1 MYKML
6 SDYCRTFDEK
16 LNLPLINRE
25 LDKELYLYVYET
37 IKSLEV
43 FDCVKILGY
52 SYNDK
57 ESDIRM
63 QEYQRTRMSGGNKVK
78 EDPIQIMNIPENRVG
93 ELSIHYELSIDTPQ
107 EDGTSKLMTKRGTK
121 NILIPLKDDEG
132 YYTLKGKRYILMYQL
147 VDSTT
152 YNTANS
158 VVLKSI
164 MPIPLKRK
172 VKHIH
177 DVDRNPYTVPIYST
191 TIFKNEINMML
202 LLFAKMGFIESL
214 MYLSADKVI
223 TVTESLG
230 EDLDT
235 FIYFKVNQ
243 NLFIR
248 ANRFLFED
256 SQEIKS
262 IVGMMLDCM
271 NNRTLITD
279 VIDQNFWL
287 EKLGYQPN
295 TQQPKFKR
303 DRAKN
308 LLLSADRMMDMTTRR
323 VLNIAPDH
331 KDSMYSA
338 LRWMFMN
345 YADLKNKQIMDI
357 TNKRLRDNEYIASLM
372 TSELSSKL
380 YRIMAA
386 VRRPASRNLNTLEEL
401 FSFRGDI
408 LINNLYNSGLFKYD
422 DVVNDMDFWNKL
434 KYTIKGPNS
443 QGGSSG
449 KTIAT
454 CQRGIDP
461 SFIGRIDTN
470 VVGNSDPG
478 ATGIL
483 TPFIQTD
490 GLNISDKKEPEEKQF
505 ELLKIIE
512 EAVQN
517 ENMYI
522 ENFGI
527 ETYEDYS
534 ELIEKI
540 YNTTAGCGIS
550 TKKEYSYDD
559 PDESKA
565 STSNKKK

>member
-1 MYKML
+1 MYKFL
-6 SDYCRTFDEK
+6 SEYTRTFDEK

-25 LDKELYLYVYET
+25 LDKDLHLYVYET

-43 FDCVKILGY
+43 FECVKILGY
-52 SYNDK
+52 TYNDK

-63 QEYQRTRMSGGNKVK
+63 QEYQRTRMLGGKKVQ
-78 EDPIQIMNIPENRVG
+78 EDPVHIMHIPENRVG
-93 ELSIHYELSIDTPQ
+93 ELSIHYELSIDVKQ
-107 EDGTSKLMTKRGTK
+107 DDGTTKLMTKRYTK
-121 NILIPLKDDEG
+121 NILIPLKDEDG

-152 YNTANS
+152 YSTSNS

-172 VKHIH
+172 VKHIY
-177 DVDRNPYTVPIYST
+177 DVDRNPFTVPIYST

-202 LLFAKMGFIESL
+202 LFFAKMGFIESL
-214 MYLSADKVI
+214 MYLSVDRVI

-230 EDLDT
+230 EDLDSY
-235 FIYFKVNQ
+235 IYFKVNQ

-248 ANRFLFED
+248 ANRFAFDE
-256 SQEIKS
+256 SAEVRS
-262 IVGMMLDCM
+262 IVGMMMDCM
-271 NNRTLITD
+271 NNRTLITEVVD
-279 VIDQNFWL
+279 NNFWL
-287 EKLGYQPN
+287 EKLGNQQN
-295 TQQPKFKR
+295 IQQPAFKR
-303 DRAKN
+303 AKARN

-345 YADLKNKQIMDI
+345 YNDLKSKQIMDI

-372 TSELSSKL
+372 TTELSRSL
-380 YRIMAA
+380 YRIMSK
-386 VRRPASRNLNTLEEL
+386 VRKPQSRSLNTLEEL

-443 QGGSSG
+443 QGSSSSG

-461 SFIGRIDTN
+461 SFVGRIDLN

-478 ATGIL
+478 STGIL
-483 TPFIQTD
+483 TPFIQTN
-490 GLNISDKKEPEEKQF
+490 GLNISDKREPEGKQF

-512 EAVQN
+512 EAVKN
-517 ENMYI
+517 ENTYI

-527 ETYEDYS
+527 ETYEEYS
-534 ELIEKI
+534 ELINKI
-540 YNTTAGCGIS
+540 YDTTAGCSINV
-550 TKKEYSYDD
+550 KRD
-559 PDESKA
+559 
-565 STSNKKK
+565 

>member
-1 MYKML
+1 MYAFL
-6 SDYCRTFDEK
+6 SDYCRTFDDQ
-16 LNLPLINRE
+16 LNMPLINRE

-43 FDCVKILGY
+43 FECIKILGY
-52 SYNDK
+52 TYKDK
-57 ESDIRM
+57 YSEINM
-63 QEYQRTRMSGGNKVK
+63 QEYQRTRMVGGKKVLEEPVK
-78 EDPIQIMNIPENRVG
+78 VMPIPESFVG
-93 ELSIHYELSIDTPQ
+93 ELSIHYELSIDVKQ
-107 EDGTSKLMTKRGTK
+107 DDGSTKIMSKRYTKK
-121 NILIPLKDDEG
+121 ILIPLKDEDG
-132 YYTLKGKRYILMYQL
+132 YYMLKGKRYILMYQL

-152 YNTANS
+152 YSTTNS

-177 DVDRNPYTVPIYST
+177 DVDRNQYIVPIYST

-202 LLFAKMGFIESL
+202 LFFAKMGFLESL
-214 MYLSADKVI
+214 KYLSVDKAIFV
-223 TVTESLG
+223 SDNMSD
-230 EDLDT
+230 DLDKY
-235 FIYFKVNQ
+235 IYFRINNGLYIKVNR
-243 NLFIR
+243 FIF
-248 ANRFLFED
+248 NE
-256 SQEIKS
+256 SNEVKS

-271 NNRTLITD
+271 NNRTVISNVTD
-279 VIDQNFWL
+279 INFWL
-287 EKLGYQPN
+287 EKLGNQQN
-295 TQQPKFKR
+295 IQQPAFKR
-303 DRAKN
+303 AKAKN

-345 YADLKNKQIMDI
+345 YNELKSKRIMDI

-372 TSELSSKL
+372 TNELSKSL
-380 YRIMAA
+380 YRIMNK
-386 VRRPASRNLNTLEEL
+386 VRKPQSRNLNTLEEL

-461 SFIGRIDTN
+461 SFVGRIDLN

-483 TPFIQTD
+483 VPFIKTY
-490 GLNISDKKEPEEKQF
+490 GLNISDKKEPETKQF
-505 ELLKIIE
+505 ELLQIIE
-512 EAVQN
+512 EAARN
-517 ENMYI
+517 EHEYI

-527 ETYEDYS
+527 ETYDDYS
-534 ELIEKI
+534 EMIDKI
-540 YNTTAGCGIS
+540 YNTTAGCNIT
-550 TKKEYSYDD
+550 TKKE
-559 PDESKA
+559 
-565 STSNKKK
+565 

>member
-1 MYKML
+1 MIKML
-6 SDYCRTFDEK
+6 SDYCRTFDDK

-25 LDKELYLYVYET
+25 LDKDLYLYVYET

-43 FDCVKILGY
+43 FECIKILGY
-52 SYNDK
+52 TYKDK
-57 ESDIRM
+57 ENDIKM
-63 QEYQRTRMSGGNKVK
+63 QDYQRSRMVGGKKVN
-78 EDPIQIMNIPENRVG
+78 EDPIHIMNIPENRIG
-93 ELSIHYELSIDTPQ
+93 ELTIHYELSIDVKQ
-107 EDGTSKLMTKRGTK
+107 DDGTTKMMRKKYTK
-121 NILIPLKDDEG
+121 NILIPLKDEEG

-152 YNTANS
+152 YSTSNS

-172 VKHIH
+172 VKQLH
-177 DVDRNPYTVPIYST
+177 DVDRVPFRVPVYST

-202 LLFAKMGFIESL
+202 LFFAKMGFIEAL
-214 MYLSADKVI
+214 TYLSVDRVI
-223 TVTESLG
+223 TMTETLG
-230 EDLDT
+230 DDLDRY
-235 FIYFKVNQ
+235 IYFKVNQ
-243 NLFIR
+243 GLLMKV
-248 ANRFLFED
+248 NRFVFEE
-256 SQEIKS
+256 STEVKS

-271 NNRTLITD
+271 NNRTTITNVVD
-279 VIDQNFWL
+279 RNFWL
-287 EKLGYQPN
+287 EKLGNQQN
-295 TQQPKFKR
+295 IQQPAFKR
-303 DRAKN
+303 AKAKN

-323 VLNIAPDH
+323 ILNIAPDH

-345 YADLKNKQIMDI
+345 YNDLKSKRIMDI
-357 TNKRLRDNEYIASLM
+357 TNKRLRDNEYIASLI
-372 TSELSSKL
+372 TSDLSKSL
-380 YRIMAA
+380 YRIMNK
-386 VRRPASRNLNTLEEL
+386 VRKPQSRNLNTLEEL

-408 LINNLYNSGLFKYD
+408 LINKLYDSGLFKYD

-461 SFIGRIDTN
+461 SFVGRIDLN

-483 TPFIQTD
+483 TPFIETY
-490 GLNISDKKEPEEKQF
+490 GLNISDKKEPETKQF
-505 ELLKIIE
+505 ELLQIIE
-512 EAVQN
+512 EAVKN
-517 ENMYI
+517 ENDYL

-534 ELIEKI
+534 NLIDKI
-540 YNTTAGCGIS
+540 YNTTAGCSIN
-550 TKKEYSYDD
+550 TKKE
-559 PDESKA
+559 
-565 STSNKKK
+565 

>member
-1 MYKML
+1 MIKML
-6 SDYCRTFDEK
+6 SDYCRTFDDK

-25 LDKELYLYVYET
+25 LDKDLYLYVYET

-43 FDCVKILGY
+43 FECIKILGY
-52 SYNDK
+52 TYKDK
-57 ESDIRM
+57 ENDIKM
-63 QEYQRTRMSGGNKVK
+63 QDYQRSRMVGGKKVN
-78 EDPIQIMNIPENRVG
+78 EDPIHIMNIPENRIG
-93 ELSIHYELSIDTPQ
+93 ELTIHYELSIDVKQ
-107 EDGTSKLMTKRGTK
+107 DDGTTKVMTKRYTK
-121 NILIPLKDDEG
+121 NILIPLKDEEG

-152 YNTANS
+152 YSTSNS

-172 VKHIH
+172 VKQLH
-177 DVDRNPYTVPIYST
+177 DVDRVPFRVPVYST

-202 LLFAKMGFIESL
+202 LFFAKMGFIEAL
-214 MYLSADKVI
+214 TYLSVDRVI
-223 TVTESLG
+223 TMTETLG
-230 EDLDT
+230 DDLDRY
-235 FIYFKVNQ
+235 IYFKVNQ
-243 NLFIR
+243 GLLIKV
-248 ANRFLFED
+248 NRFVFEE
-256 SQEIKS
+256 STEVKS
-262 IVGMMLDCM
+262 IVGMMIDCM
-271 NNRTLITD
+271 NNRTTITNVVD
-279 VIDQNFWL
+279 RNFWL
-287 EKLGYQPN
+287 EKLGNQQN
-295 TQQPKFKR
+295 IQQPAFKR
-303 DRAKN
+303 AKAKN

-323 VLNIAPDH
+323 ILNIAPDH

-345 YADLKNKQIMDI
+345 YNDLKSKRIMDI
-357 TNKRLRDNEYIASLM
+357 TNKRLRDNEYIASLI
-372 TSELSSKL
+372 TSDLSKSL
-380 YRIMAA
+380 YRIMNK
-386 VRRPASRNLNTLEEL
+386 VRKPQSRNLNTLEEL

-408 LINNLYNSGLFKYD
+408 LINKLYDSGLFKYD

-461 SFIGRIDTN
+461 SFVGRIDLN

-483 TPFIQTD
+483 TPFIETY
-490 GLNISDKKEPEEKQF
+490 GLNISDKKEPETKQF
-505 ELLKIIE
+505 ELLQIIE
-512 EAVQN
+512 EAVKN
-517 ENMYI
+517 ENDYL

-534 ELIEKI
+534 NLIDKI
-540 YNTTAGCGIS
+540 YNTTAGCSIN
-550 TKKEYSYDD
+550 TKKE
-559 PDESKA
+559 
-565 STSNKKK
+565 